1 MSGVRGTANGGDR
14 GGNCAIVAICGWDGS
29 TFLFDKE
36 QNLVRFKF
44 EGGDVAAFQACTV
57 SRKDKITGDMV
68 EEICLVYVTLDSQIF
83 LYTVASGYFDKG
95 VGVDSLLDLIGV
107 GGREKVLK
115 FLETLA
121 QGEDTEKCENRPKTT
136 RNPQATISSLMK
148 KASQEELFAAV
159 ASALVKVV
167 GKNQVYEEI
176 GLLHYDENATN

>member
-1 MSGVRGTANGGDR
+1 MAIRHTDDGKCLWHESLGRGTNIFCVSGVRGTANGGGR

-83 LYTVASGYFDKG
+83 YTPLPVATS
-95 VGVDSLLDLIGV
+95 
-107 GGREKVLK
+107 
-115 FLETLA
+115 T
-121 QGEDTEKCENRPKTT
+121 
-136 RNPQATISSLMK
+136 
-148 KASQEELFAAV
+148 KAL
-159 ASALVKVV
+159 
-167 GKNQVYEEI
+167 G
-176 GLLHYDENATN
+176 